1 MGPDFEA
8 LPRRMISMEEDAYRE
23 FASYFGP
30 RFRTFFLSRGL
41 PVGEAEDLAT
51 NCVTDVALKVGK
63 YDPSRGGG
71 HFEAWVFTLARRA
84 LIDWWRRRQAAE
96 PLPDDLVFPEDT
108 DERSD
113 SLAEAVDALR
123 EAFAKLSADDQA
135 VVGSRDLGGMEPYG
149 RIAERLGIQPEAAR
163 VRHHRALRRL
173 RAMLEPDPR
182 IQRLLQGGSV
192 A

>member
-1 MGPDFEA
+1 
-8 LPRRMISMEEDAYRE
+8 MEEAAYRE

-41 PVGEAEDLAT
+41 PGGEAEDLAT
-51 NCVTDVALKVGK
+51 DCVTDIALKVGK

-71 HFEAWVFTLARRA
+71 HFQAWVFTLARRA
-84 LIDWWRRRQAAE
+84 LIDWWRRRQATE
-96 PLPDDLVFPEDT
+96 PLPDDLVFPEDF

-113 SLAEAVDALR
+113 NLAEAVDALR
-123 EAFAKLSADDQA
+123 EAFARLSADDQA
-135 VVGSRDLGGMEPYG
+135 LVGFRAGGMEPYSG
-149 RIAERLGIQPEAAR
+149 IAKRLGIQPEAAR

-182 IQRLLQGGSV
+182 IQRLLQGGS
-192 A
+192 AA